1 MFTVLKVKC
10 NQDKTIE
17 MVINVNN
24 KRRILK
30 IRNFEQCG
38 NGLHTRIVITRKLIK
53 EGTVVH
59 EMNKWYNTP
68 HEIQIDQKE
77 LGCKACNLMKYV
89 EMDMKTQSQPP
100 A

>member
-10 NQDKTIE
+10 NSNYTIE
-17 MVINVNN
+17 LEIKVNN
-24 KRRILK
+24 KQRILK
-30 IRNFEQCG
+30 IRNFKQCG
-38 NGLHTRIVITRKLIK
+38 NGLYTRMIIAKKLVD
-53 EGTVVH
+53 EGTKVH

-77 LGCKACNLMKYV
+77 LGCKACNLMKCV